1 MLAPGKADRFSAPG
15 DSRHFITTE
24 TQWNL
29 ERESRPAFIIDN
41 QNFGFTWLVTHVRG
55 ADLPVRSAARQVTE
69 RKESSP
75 RRRHDARDHPRSGA
89 SVDRGGQPLR
99 LAGASQMLVPL
110 RSVKPVW
117 QIGADAI

>member
-41 QNFGFTWLVTHVRG
+41 QNWVLRG
-55 ADLPVRSAARQVTE
+55 WSLMSGAPTSRSG
-69 RKESSP
+69 P
-75 RRRHDARDHPRSGA
+75 RRAR
-89 SVDRGGQPLR
+89 
-99 LAGASQMLVPL
+99 
-110 RSVKPVW
+110 
-117 QIGADAI
+117 